1 MKKILTLF
9 FIVLVGCAKMP
20 IYKIGERHLN
30 VPWHPIFTG
39 TVPNDGTGDNLRVAF
54 TQVNTTLAAQLD
66 TNSNKYTKPQARK
79 LWNDSI
85 NARLA
90 STIYTRIA
98 TRNNTRDSLNAR
110 MAAAYSLPSL
120 TFLKTDVNT
129 SGNPIDLEYFNTYNV
144 GGGGFDVDKVQW
156 IVGTTAGA
164 PANTDTSFT
173 ISQLASKEIKLYRG
187 TTADLHLEY
196 LNRTATNGKTGYR
209 YNSSGVIVVR
219 PAWATGDRAYVEGM
233 PVVNSN
239 WLTLSSAAAYFT
251 ETFEAAGYDNA
262 VWSESV
268 GSGSIVY
275 EDETGITPPVG
286 GGSQTLKIQKISP
299 NYSART
305 DGTLAASQVV
315 SYSTLYYY
323 VSAQGLASTE
333 SMTIFSLFTAS
344 YGAGMASVS
353 LYVDSYDSNNLKFIC
368 AINDDGT
375 ETSVGW
381 PGAGSAVQLNTW
393 YKFNILYDVTGDT
406 YEVKITP
413 AGGGTSTVMSGSLTA
428 SHPTGGLRIISL
440 GNSVSSKT
448 LTNYFDNVAVGT
460 TAYPTF

>member
-1 MKKILTLF
+1 MKKILYFLL
-9 FIVLVGCAKMP
+9 IILVGCQKMP
-20 IYKIGERHLN
+20 IYKTDRNVSSSFQQVNVGTSANDHTGDPLRTAFQKQNINWNLN
-30 VPWHPIFTG
+30 AGYLSNIFTE
-39 TVPNDGTGDNLRVAF
+39 D
-54 TQVNTTLAAQLD
+54 Q
-66 TNSNKYTKPQARK
+66 
-79 LWNDSI
+79 
-85 NARLA
+85 
-90 STIYTRIA
+90 
-98 TRNNTRDSLNAR
+98 TRDEIADSNNAR
-110 MAAAYSLPSL
+110 MAASIPLANLS
-120 TFLKTDVNT
+120 FLKTNVNT
-129 SGNPIDLEYFNTYNV
+129 SGNPIDLEYFNANN
-144 GGGGFDVDKVQW
+144 GGGSGFNVDKVEW

-164 PANTDTSFT
+164 PANADTSFT

-196 LNRTATNGKTGYR
+196 LNRTATNIKTGYR

-233 PVVNSN
+233 PVTNSN
-239 WLTLSSAAAYFT
+239 WLTLSSASAYFT

-262 VWSESV
+262 VWSETV
-268 GSGSIVY
+268 GSGSVVY
-275 EDETGITPPVG
+275 EDEVGITPPTG

-315 SYSTLYYY
+315 SYATLYYY
-323 VSAQGLASTE
+323 VSAQGLSSTE
-333 SMTIFSLFTAS
+333 TMTIFSEFTAS

-375 ETSVGW
+375 ETSAGW

-393 YKFNILYDVTGDT
+393 YKFNIKYDVTGDT

-413 AGGGTSTVMSGSLTA
+413 AGGGTSTVLSGSLTA
-428 SHPTGGLRIISL
+428 SHPTGGLRIIQL
-440 GNSVSSKT
+440 GNSASSET

-460 TAYPTF
+460 SAYPTF

>member
-1 MKKILTLF
+1 MKKIFILIGLLISPLTF
-9 FIVLVGCAKMP
+9 SQTQIVNVGVAA
-20 IYKIGERHLN
+20 
-30 VPWHPIFTG
+30 
-39 TVPNDGTGDNLRVAF
+39 NDHTGDPLRTAFQKVNLNTYSVQDSFGNIYRES
-54 TQVNTTLAAQLD
+54 QVRALV
-66 TNSNKYTKPQARK
+66 
-79 LWNDSI
+79 
-85 NARLA
+85 
-90 STIYTRIA
+90 
-98 TRNNTRDSLNAR
+98 RDSNNAR
-110 MAAAYSLPSL
+110 MAASIPL
-120 TFLKTDVNT
+120 TNLSFLKTNVNT
-129 SGNPIDLEYFNTYNV
+129 SGNPIDLEYFNANN
-144 GGGGFDVDKVQW
+144 GGGSGFNVDKVEW

-164 PANTDTSFT
+164 PANADTSFT

-196 LNRTATNGKTGYR
+196 LNRTATNIKTGYR

-233 PVVNSN
+233 PVTNSN
-239 WLTLSSAAAYFT
+239 WLTLSSASAYFT

-262 VWSESV
+262 VWSETV
-268 GSGSIVY
+268 GSGSVVY
-275 EDETGITPPVG
+275 EDEVGITPPTG

-315 SYSTLYYY
+315 SYATLYYY
-323 VSAQGLASTE
+323 VSAQGLSSTE
-333 SMTIFSLFTAS
+333 TMTIFSEFTAS

-375 ETSVGW
+375 ETSAGW

-393 YKFNILYDVTGDT
+393 YKFNIKYDVTGDT

-413 AGGGTSTVMSGSLTA
+413 AGGGTSTVLSGSLTA
-428 SHPTGGLRIISL
+428 SHPTGGLRIIQL
-440 GNSVSSKT
+440 GNSASSET

-460 TAYPTF
+460 SAYPTF